1 MMKREVYRV
10 VKPGSIAGLSRREED
25 LSPPNDEEV
34 TVQVRAI
41 GLNFADVFSI
51 FGLYSAT
58 PKGTFI
64 PGLEYAGVIIAKGK
78 NVKNYKEGDSI
89 YGTTRFGAYATHLNI
104 LTDYIFPLPKN
115 WTFAEGAAF
124 PVQALTAYYALIPLG
139 NIQKSQTI
147 LIHSAAGGVGL
158 IANQI
163 AKKWNA
169 HTIALIGHESKI
181 PMIKN
186 AGYDDYIIRSS
197 SFKSDLDKIL
207 AGKRLDLVLECTGG
221 RYFQD
226 SYDSLSPMG
235 RLITYGSAVFT
246 PTSSR
251 RNWFR
256 IAYQYLV
263 RPKIDPL
270 AMISENKSVMGFNLI
285 WLWNEIETL
294 KKHFEALRDLN
305 LSPQVIGD
313 TFSFENMTDAIE
325 KFQKGNTIGKII
337 IHVP

>member
-1 MMKREVYRV
+1 MQREVYRV
-10 VKPGSIAGLSRREED
+10 LKTGSLSGLIRREEQ

-64 PGLEYAGVIIAKGK
+64 PGLEYAGEVIAIGK
-78 NVKNYKEGDSI
+78 NVKDYKVNDKI

-104 LTDYIFPLPKN
+104 HTDYIYPLPKN

-124 PVQALTAYYALIPLG
+124 SVQALTAYYALVPLG
-139 NIQKSQTI
+139 NIQKDQTI

-158 IANQI
+158 LANQI

-169 HTIALIGHESKI
+169 YTIALIGNESKI
-181 PMIKN
+181 PVIKN

-197 SFKSDLDKIL
+197 SFKKDLIRIL
-207 AGKRLDLVLECTGG
+207 DGKSLNLVLECTGG

-226 SYDSLSPMG
+226 SYDALSPMG

-246 PTSSR
+246 PSSSR

-256 IAYQYLV
+256 IAYHYLN

-270 AMISENKSVMGFNLI
+270 AMISDNKSVMGFNLI
-285 WLWNEIETL
+285 WLWNEIATL
-294 KKHFEALRDLN
+294 KKHFHALGELN

-313 TFSFENMTDAIE
+313 TFSFENMTDAVE

-337 IHVP
+337 IHVS